1 MLVLHGKKQGVPHYR
16 LHLRDG
22 VDELLDPDGV
32 YISADAVPGFALR
45 AARDCIA
52 GDVMNG
58 RIEFKYRIDVED
70 DRGTVVHS
78 IAFIDAIEIIPSPA

>member
-1 MLVLHGKKQGVPHYR
+1 MPHYY

-22 VDELLDPDGV
+22 VDELLDPDG
-32 YISADAVPGFALR
+32 INMPADAVPGFALR

-70 DRGTVVHS
+70 ENGNVVHS
-78 IAFIDAIEIIPSPA
+78 VPFAEAIEIVPAPA

>member
-1 MLVLHGKKQGVPHYR
+1 MPRYL

-32 YISADAVPGFALR
+32 NMPADAVPGFALH

-58 RIEFKYRIDVED
+58 RIELKYRIDVED
-70 DRGTVVHS
+70 DDGNVVHS
-78 IAFIDAIEIIPSPA
+78 VSFADAIEIVPRPA